1 MRTKS
6 NGVYQIILPNI
17 FGFKGGEQVYGA
29 FLLDFLAKLSP
40 KATLTVFLKREKSLA
55 KRKMLSTVK
64 THYFGHLP
72 RHLQILLLSLKFIW
86 VGFLTKTTLTITGH
100 INYAPICFILNR
112 LMGTPYWVVA
122 HGLEVWNLRGPLRK
136 IALRNADRI
145 LAVSTYTRERLLK
158 EQKLDPNRVVV
169 LPATFDAQRF
179 KIAPKPKH
187 LLTKYK
193 LHPNQPIILTVTRL
207 TPYKGY
213 NQILEALPEIRH
225 SIPDVHYLLV
235 GKGKDVSHIQ
245 ALVEKLN
252 LQDSVTLVGFVPD
265 NELCD
270 YYNLCDLFAMP
281 SSGEGFGI
289 VFLEALACG
298 KPILGGYCD
307 GSTEPL
313 QQGQLG
319 CLVDPD
325 DIHQIADSIVK
336 ILSGMYQHPLM
347 YNPEALRQQAI
358 DRFGFTKFRQALD
371 ALVLEFR

>member
-1 MRTKS
+1 MH
-6 NGVYQIILPNI
+6 
-17 FGFKGGEQVYGA
+17 
-29 FLLDFLAKLSP
+29 P
-40 KATLTVFLKREKSLA
+40 KETFNVFLKREKPLRREKLPSA
-55 KRKMLSTVK
+55 IRI
-64 THYFGHLP
+64 YCFGHLP

-86 VGFLTKTTLTITGH
+86 VGLLTKTTLTIAGH
-100 INYAPICFILNR
+100 VNYAPICFILNR

-122 HGLEVWNLRGPLRK
+122 HGLEVWNLQGLLRK

-158 EQKLDPNRVVV
+158 EQLLDPNRVVV
-169 LPATFDAQRF
+169 LPATFDAERF
-179 KIAPKPKH
+179 KITPKPQH
-187 LLTKYK
+187 LLTKYN
-193 LHPNQPIILTVTRL
+193 LHPKQPVILTVTRL

-213 NQILEALPEIRH
+213 NQILKALPKIRC

-235 GKGKDVSHIQ
+235 GTGNDVPHIQ

-252 LQDSVTLVGFVPD
+252 LQDSVTLAGFVPD

-298 KPILGGYCD
+298 KPVLAGYCD

-319 CLVDPD
+319 CLVNPD
-325 DIHQIADSIVK
+325 DVHQIADSAVQ
-336 ILSGMYQHPLM
+336 ILSGMYQHPLI
-347 YNPEALRQQAI
+347 YNSEALRQLVVA
-358 DRFGFTKFRQALD
+358 RFGFTKFRQALD
-371 ALVLEFR
+371 ALILDYVK